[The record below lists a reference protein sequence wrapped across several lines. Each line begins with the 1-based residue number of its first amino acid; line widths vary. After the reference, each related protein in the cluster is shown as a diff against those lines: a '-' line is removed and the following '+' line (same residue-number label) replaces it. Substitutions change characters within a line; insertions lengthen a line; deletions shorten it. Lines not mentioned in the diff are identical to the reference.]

1 MHQYLTAIG
10 FGGIKGKKT
19 LDNILRQVEIDFTQ
33 HDVISDD
40 EDTDYCEFRKDF
52 AENMGI
58 SVVGNIDTEEY
69 FQREF
74 YSPYFVGSS
83 VSTYAEVLVD
93 RRIDREAYVG
103 VCEDA
108 KIGISI
114 IFHLINAAEYEKKSM
129 GKDLTEELVSATL
142 SGLCNEGVILLPL
155 LKDEKQQKQQERELE
170 NRSMLIS
177 AAKSGDPVAIESL
190 TLDDIDTYS
199 KVSRRLV
206 TEDVFSIVDTYIMP
220 YGIECDQYS
229 ILGTIKDVRIVT
241 NEMTEEEIYVLGLEV
256 NNLALDICVPA
267 RNLIGEPAEGRRF
280 KGNIWMQGK
289 VNLD

>member
-1 MHQYLTAIG
+1 M
-10 FGGIKGKKT
+10 
-19 LDNILRQVEIDFTQ
+19 EIDFTQ
-33 HDVISDD
+33 DDVISDD

-155 LKDEKQQKQQERELE
+155 LKDEKQQKQQEREVE

-177 AAKSGDPVAIESL
+177 ARKSGDPVAIESL

>member
-10 FGGIKGKKT
+10 FGGIKGKKA
-19 LDNILRQVEIDFTQ
+19 LDDILRQVEIDFTQ
-33 HDVISDD
+33 HEVVSGD
-40 EDTDYCEFRKDF
+40 EYTDYCEFRKDYS
-52 AENMGI
+52 ENMGI
-58 SVVGNIDTEEY
+58 SVVGNIDMDEY

-74 YSPYFVGSS
+74 YAPYFVGNS

-114 IFHLINAAEYEKKSM
+114 IFHLINAAEYKKKSM
-129 GKDLTEELVSATL
+129 GENLSESFASATL
-142 SGLCNEGVILLPL
+142 SGLCNEGMILLPL
-155 LKDEKQQKQQERELE
+155 LKDAKQQKQQEREVE
-170 NRSMLIS
+170 NRSMLVS

-229 ILGTIKDVRIVT
+229 ILGTIHEVRIVT
-241 NEMTEEEIYVLGLEV
+241 NDMTGEEIYVLGLEV
-256 NNLALDICVPA
+256 NNLALDVCVPT